1 MAIQNFQAQF
11 ITDDKG
17 KKTAVILPIEEF
29 EELLEDLE
37 DLAIMAERRD
47 EPTIPFEEVM
57 ENLKRNGF
65 LSNWMEE
72 FRLQGI
78 TKTAAPNHWKS
89 CRGSCWF
96 VQWTYPHGIKK
107 LAGSERSYRICIGD
121 YRVVYEVV
129 ENKLIIEIVRVRH
142 RKDVYR

>member
-1 MAIQNFQAQF
+1 MTFQNFQAQF

-65 LSNWMEE
+65 L
-72 FRLQGI
+72 
-78 TKTAAPNHWKS
+78 PN
-89 CRGSCWF
+89 
-96 VQWTYPHGIKK
+96 
-107 LAGSERSYRICIGD
+107 
-121 YRVVYEVV
+121 
-129 ENKLIIEIVRVRH
+129 
-142 RKDVYR
+142 

>member
-57 ENLKRNGF
+57 KNLKRNGF
-65 LSNWMEE
+65 LSN
-72 FRLQGI
+72 
-78 TKTAAPNHWKS
+78 
-89 CRGSCWF
+89 
-96 VQWTYPHGIKK
+96 
-107 LAGSERSYRICIGD
+107 
-121 YRVVYEVV
+121 
-129 ENKLIIEIVRVRH
+129 
-142 RKDVYR
+142 